1 MSTETKHQ
9 DSYPVANCI
18 QLLQRHDP
26 SHVAAHVKIDGE
38 WKDIK
43 WGEIIDRVT
52 ALAEGFIELG
62 LKPGDRVAIFADTA
76 YEWCLI
82 DFAQLCAGGISVPIY
97 GSNTPEEVAYIV
109 KDSGAKF
116 VVVDS
121 DQADHHKGP
130 GRWSRVKSVR
140 DRLESVEHFIALKM
154 PSSPEDKLISLEDL
168 EKRGRACLETRQSS
182 IPAIAATVG
191 EQDLS
196 CILYTSGTAGTPKGV
211 MLTHRN
217 WVSQSF
223 NVMRSG
229 VLKPGDQVML
239 FLPLAHS
246 FGRAVEM
253 TWMGQ
258 EITVSFAE
266 SIERLLDNAKEVHPT
281 VLPAVPRVFEKAFN
295 RVVAQGRAAEG
306 IQGSAFDW
314 AMALFEDYANAKAA
328 GKPFRSLRFPVA
340 KKLVFSKISQR
351 LKAQFGGRI
360 RCFVSGGAPLTP
372 RIAYFFDL
380 CEMNITEGFGMTE
393 TCAPTHCNLVGAI
406 KVGTCGPPFPCVEAK
421 VAEDGEILLRG
432 PQIMKGYYN
441 LPKETEEALTPDGWL
456 RTGDI
461 GTVDAEGFMT
471 ITDRKKDLIKTS
483 GGKYVA
489 PSEIENELKTNAIIS
504 QVSIQGDKRKFISAL
519 FTLNADEVRAFAES
533 KNLGDISFAQL
544 TRSPEVIAEVQ
555 KIVDGINARQPSYA
569 TIKKFIVLDHDWSQ
583 ESGELTPTLKVK
595 RRIVGEK
602 YKKQLDELYRD

>member
-1 MSTETKHQ
+1 MATETERERF
-9 DSYPVANCI
+9 PVTNCI
-18 QLLQRHDP
+18 QLLQRQDP
-26 SHVAAHVKIDGE
+26 DRVAAHVKVGGE

-43 WGEIIDRVT
+43 WAEIIDRVT
-52 ALAEGFIELG
+52 ALTEGFIELG
-62 LKPGDRVAIFADTA
+62 LKPGDRVAIFADTTF
-76 YEWCLI
+76 EWCLI

-97 GSNTPEEVAYIV
+97 GSNTPEEVAFIV
-109 KDSGAKF
+109 QDSGAKF
-116 VVVDS
+116 VVVDG
-121 DQADHHKGP
+121 DQADHHKQP
-130 GRWSRVKSVR
+130 GRWSRLKAVR
-140 DRLESVEHFIALKM
+140 DKLTSVERFVALKM
-154 PSSPEDKLISLEDL
+154 PSNPAENLISLEDL
-168 EKRGRACLETRQSS
+168 EQRGRACLEARPSH
-182 IPAIAATVG
+182 IAEIADRIS
-191 EQDLS
+191 EDDLS

-229 VLKPGDQVML
+229 VLIPGDQVML

-266 SIERLLDNAKEVHPT
+266 SIDKLLDNAKEVHPT

-295 RVVAQGRAAEG
+295 RVVASGRASEG

-314 AMALFEDYANAKAA
+314 AMGLFEDYASAKAA
-328 GKPFRSLRFPVA
+328 GKAFRSLRFPIA
-340 KKLVFSKISQR
+340 KQLVFSKISQK

-393 TCAPTHCNLVGAI
+393 TCAPTHCNIVGAI
-406 KVGTCGPPFPCVEAK
+406 KIGTCGPPFPGVEAK
-421 VAEDGEILLRG
+421 VAEDGEILLKG

-441 LPKETEEALTPDGWL
+441 LPKETEESLTPDGWL

-461 GTVDAEGFMT
+461 GTVDADGFMT

-504 QVSIQGDKRKFISAL
+504 QVSIQGDKRKFVSAL
-519 FTLNADEVRAFAES
+519 FTLNAEELRAFAES
-533 KNLGDISFAQL
+533 RNLGDLSFAKL
-544 TRSPEVIAEVQ
+544 TQAPEVIAEVQ

-583 ESGELTPTLKVK
+583 ETGELTPTLKVK
-595 RRIVGEK
+595 RRVVGEK

>member
-1 MSTETKHQ
+1 MTTETEREQ
-9 DSYPVANCI
+9 FPVANCI
-18 QLLQRHDP
+18 QLLQRQDP
-26 SHVAAHVKIDGE
+26 AKVAAHVKVGGE

-62 LKPGDRVAIFADTA
+62 LEPGDRVAIFADTA
-76 YEWCLI
+76 LEWCLI

-97 GSNTPEEVAYIV
+97 GSNTPEEVAFIIQ
-109 KDSGAKF
+109 DSGAKF
-116 VVVDS
+116 AVVDS
-121 DQADHHKGP
+121 DLADHHKQP
-130 GRWSRVKSVR
+130 GRWSRIKSVR
-140 DRLESVEHFIALKM
+140 ERLTSVEHFVALKM
-154 PSSPEDKLISLEDL
+154 PSNPAENLISLDDL
-168 EKRGRACLETRQSS
+168 EKRGRACLEAHPSH
-182 IPAIAATVG
+182 IPEIAARVS
-191 EQDLS
+191 ENDLS

-229 VLKPGDQVML
+229 VLIPGDQVML

-266 SIERLLDNAKEVHPT
+266 SIDKLLDNAKEVHPT

-295 RVVAQGRAAEG
+295 RVVASGRASEG

-314 AMALFEDYANAKAA
+314 AMGLFESYASAKAA
-328 GKPFRSLRFPVA
+328 GKPFRSLRFPIA
-340 KKLVFSKISQR
+340 KQLVFSKISQK
-351 LKAQFGGRI
+351 LKAQFGGQI

-393 TCAPTHCNLVGAI
+393 TCAPTHCNIVGAI
-406 KVGTCGPPFPCVEAK
+406 KIGTCGPPFPGLEAK

-461 GTVDAEGFMT
+461 GTIDAEGFMT

-504 QVSIQGDKRKFISAL
+504 QVSIQGDKRKFVSAL
-519 FTLNADEVRAFAES
+519 FTLNAEELRTFAES
-533 KNLGDISFAQL
+533 RNLGDVPFAKL
-544 TRSPEVIAEVQ
+544 TQAPEVIAEVQ
-555 KIVDGINARQPSYA
+555 KIVDAINARQPSYA

-583 ESGELTPTLKVK
+583 ETGELTPTLKVK